1 MFKRTPIVALMA
13 LIAALFAAGG
23 SLAQTAGEPKRD
35 VAVTKEKLNSW
46 TIGLAAGRIE
56 GAPLRLAAEL
66 AQALDEGDSMR
77 VLPIVSRGPFDNM
90 YDLLYLRGVDMA
102 IVYGD
107 VLDHFRTKEHVPGL
121 LERVNYVARL
131 FPAEVHIMVRPEIN
145 SLKDLEGK
153 RVNINTS
160 GTAANYSGPIIF
172 GRLGVKA
179 VLTADPHRLAIADIK
194 KAESKYSGLLFIST
208 KPFDALKA
216 DWPPGF
222 KILPIELNQALEE
235 YYVPTYLENSD
246 YPKLIPPGQRVS
258 TIAVPVILAVYNWQP
273 SRERYR
279 RMVRFIDYMFER
291 LPKLQQPPNDASW
304 KQVNLAASVPGWK
317 RYPPVQAKLDR
328 IRAAAAAAS
337 AKKK

>member
-1 MFKRTPIVALMA
+1 MLKRTPIAAMLALCAM
-13 LIAALFAAGG
+13 LLAAGG
-23 SLAQTAGEPKRD
+23 AQAQGAAETKREPI
-35 VAVTKEKLNSW
+35 TKDKLNTW

-56 GAPLRLAAEL
+56 GAPLRLAAQL

-90 YDLLYLRGVDMA
+90 YDLLYLRGIDMA

-107 VLDHFRTKEHVPGL
+107 VLEHFRTKERVPGL
-121 LERVNYVARL
+121 LERVNYIARL
-131 FPAEVHIMVRPEIN
+131 FPAEIHLLVRPEIN

-160 GTAANYSGPIIF
+160 GTAANYIGPIIF

-179 VLTADPHRLAIADIK
+179 ILTTDPHRGAIADMK
-194 KAESKYSGLLFIST
+194 KAESKYSGLLFVST

-216 DWPPGF
+216 DWPKGY
-222 KILPIELNQALEE
+222 KLLPIELNQALEE

-246 YPKLIPPGQRVS
+246 YPKLIPQGERVS
-258 TIAVPVILAVYNWQP
+258 TIAVPVILAIYNWQP

-279 RMVRFIDYMFER
+279 RMVRFIDYMFDR

-304 KQVNLAASVPGWK
+304 KQVNLAANVPGWK
-317 RYPPVQAKLDR
+317 RYPPVQAKLDQVR
-328 IRAAAAAAS
+328 GGA
-337 AKKK
+337 AKK